1 MSLIILL
8 GFTSG
13 QARVKDRR
21 RRRRKNFK
29 QENFDHIKC
38 KNDSV
43 KCNNDDRK
51 KKKKQFGKTILNICK
66 PSMKQTRRRFTHKVC
81 FSFHYF
87 ISLFDVLF
95 SAWSFVTKFFGQ
107 YIQFTSKISRVNA
120 KTCKTF
126 SVSYKKKRCYE
137 KPFSS
142 ELKRVPISYLP
153 TLTQDISTQ
162 SCDPVTVILKLK
174 R

>member
-51 KKKKQFGKTILNICK
+51 KKKKNNLE
-66 PSMKQTRRRFTHKVC
+66 KQ
-81 FSFHYF
+81 S
-87 ISLFDVLF
+87 
-95 SAWSFVTKFFGQ
+95 
-107 YIQFTSKISRVNA
+107 
-120 KTCKTF
+120 
-126 SVSYKKKRCYE
+126 
-137 KPFSS
+137 
-142 ELKRVPISYLP
+142 
-153 TLTQDISTQ
+153 
-162 SCDPVTVILKLK
+162 
-174 R
+174 

>member
-1 MSLIILL
+1 
-8 GFTSG
+8 
-13 QARVKDRR
+13 
-21 RRRRKNFK
+21 
-29 QENFDHIKC
+29 
-38 KNDSV
+38 
-43 KCNNDDRK
+43 
-51 KKKKQFGKTILNICK
+51 
-66 PSMKQTRRRFTHKVC
+66 MKQTRRRFTHKVC